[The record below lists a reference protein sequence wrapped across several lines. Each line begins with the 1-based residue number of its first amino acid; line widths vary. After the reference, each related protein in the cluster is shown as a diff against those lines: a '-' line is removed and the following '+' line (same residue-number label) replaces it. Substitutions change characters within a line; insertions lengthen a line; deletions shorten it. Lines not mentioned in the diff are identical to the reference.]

1 MKMTDVITALR
12 DVNPR
17 LQESFA
23 GLNGPLAKAISL
35 VKDADSCHGDE
46 ARKALVTAAFIEVLK
61 ARVAYDDCAKLL
73 GELDVAEKSYTRKFE
88 SDPHGPKDGQN
99 RPSPAVTEKSD
110 ESTPDET
117 NPE

>member
-1 MKMTDVITALR
+1 MTDVITALR

-35 VKDADSCHGDE
+35 IKDADSCHGDE
-46 ARKALVTAAFIEVLK
+46 ARKALGAAACVEVRK
-61 ARVAYDDCAKLL
+61 ARVAYDDCARLL
-73 GELDVAEKSYTRKFE
+73 GELDAAEKSYTRKFE
-88 SDPHGPKDGQN
+88 SDPHGPKGVQN
-99 RPSPAVTEKSD
+99 RSSPAVTEKYD

-117 NPE
+117 DPE

>member
-1 MKMTDVITALR
+1 MTDVITALR

-23 GLNGPLAKAISL
+23 GLNGPLAKASSL
-35 VKDADSCHGDE
+35 VTDADSCHGDE
-46 ARKALVTAAFIEVLK
+46 ASKALVTAAFVEVLK
-61 ARVAYDDCAKLL
+61 ARVAYDDCARLL
-73 GELDVAEKSYTRKFE
+73 VELDAAEKSYTRRFE
-88 SDPHGPKDGQN
+88 SDPPGPKDGQN

-117 NPE
+117 DPE